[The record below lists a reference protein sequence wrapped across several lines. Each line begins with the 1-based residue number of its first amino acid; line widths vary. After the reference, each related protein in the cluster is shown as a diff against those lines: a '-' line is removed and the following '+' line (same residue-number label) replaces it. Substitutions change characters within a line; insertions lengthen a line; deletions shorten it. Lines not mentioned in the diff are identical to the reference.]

1 VRRFV
6 RRHLVPENMVLC
18 AAGGVSRRALERALA
33 RSLPLPSAPRRPRP
47 PRVRVR
53 GVGRAR
59 FRRRDSTQAQLVRVA
74 EAPAGGSAQL
84 ALALAVE
91 VVGSDPDAR
100 LFQELRERLG
110 LGYDVSAELEVGMD
124 WSASLFTASAAKED
138 AGRLR
143 DAVERV
149 CRDAGAGLTIDEV
162 ARARRKVRHRL
173 ARLAD
178 ARLERALTHATRALA
193 GRPSVATSARMLERL
208 SHAAVEDAWR
218 RHLRAPTLTAVL
230 SA

>member
-18 AAGGVSRRALERALA
+18 VAGGVSTRTLQRALA
-33 RSLPLPSAPRRPRP
+33 RSFPLPTAPRRPRP
-47 PRVRVR
+47 PTVRVR
-53 GVGRAR
+53 GAGHAR
-59 FRRRDSTQAQLVRVA
+59 FRRRDSSQAQLVRVA
-74 EAPAGGSAQL
+74 EAPVSGAAQL

-110 LGYDVSAELEVGMD
+110 LGYDVSAELEVGMG
-124 WSASLFTASAAKED
+124 WAASLVAASAAKED

-149 CRDAGAGLTIDEV
+149 CREAAEGLGADEV

-178 ARLERALTHATRALA
+178 SRLDRALTHATRALG
-193 GRPSVATSARMLERL
+193 GRPSVAASARMLERL
-208 SHAAVEDAWR
+208 SHAAVEEAWR